1 MQIYSL
7 YCDFKC
13 GKMQRSIVVIGL
25 GTGAGS
31 LRLMAT
37 RCGQAAAARYDDD
50 VADDDDDNYNSYDKQ
65 RQARALAVPYLSII
79 NMSPKAPN
87 RITKAFFVGFAVRSC
102 PNGGSRNLALGFPL
116 ELFADRFSVNRK
128 ADFFF
133 LFLKVNFTDH

>member
-50 VADDDDDNYNSYDKQ
+50 VADDDGDNYNGYDKQ
-65 RQARALAVPYLSII
+65 RQARALAVPYLCII
-79 NMSPKAPN
+79 HMSPKPQTALQ
-87 RITKAFFVGFAVRSC
+87 KLFLFVRSAVRCC
-102 PNGGSRNLALGFPL
+102 PNGGPRNAWASAGAICRS
-116 ELFADRFSVNRK
+116 LFSQQK
-128 ADFFF
+128 S
-133 LFLKVNFTDH
+133 